1 MRILIMD
8 EDPAALATSVEA
20 WPEDAPQPSLCGDAA
35 EAVSAL
41 QWQHAVGE
49 RFDLAL
55 LSVDGGA
62 DAADVA
68 QRLRAIDPELPL
80 VALSADPAAT
90 AAALPGPP
98 DRTICLPRPLHPIAL
113 RQIAAAMAE
122 RRAGDHQRDAL
133 AARVAELEAERH
145 ELAAAQRHA
154 VHLAMHDPLTGAPNR
169 LAFLRALADRVRLPG
184 RFAVAMID
192 LDRFKQVND
201 TLGHLAGDELIRQL
215 AAILHRV
222 APPGAMV
229 ARLGGDEFA
238 MLFDPADDAAAT
250 TAGAAVVDACR
261 ARLGVFGHAVR
272 SGASVGVVVGEGGE
286 GGPEGDD
293 PTGVLR
299 RADVALHHAKA
310 AGRGLVCRFDA
321 AMDEGVQ
328 VRRRIEQELEH
339 ALAAGELS
347 LAFQPIV
354 GRDRLALD
362 GFEALVRWRSPK
374 HGPISPATFVP
385 VAEESN
391 LIHALGDWIIGEAL
405 AAVRQWPGQFVSV
418 NVSARQFRRHGFAQ
432 RLTAMAR
439 AADVA
444 PGRVQLEITEVAIF
458 AEPERAADTLARLR
472 AAGFRVALDQF
483 GAGYSSL
490 YNLRSFALDCL
501 KIDRSF
507 VDRMGRERESAAI
520 VHAII
525 HLGRALGLAVVA
537 EGVENFAQVQ
547 ALRLAGATQLQGF
560 YFSRAVDAAQAR
572 AMAAEGMPTA
582 RLAG

>member
-1 MRILIMD
+1 MRILIV
-8 EDPAALATSVEA
+8 EDDADTDVGLAAAFADDPPMWCSRIVEA
-20 WPEDAPQPSLCGDAA
+20 EAEAAVRAGEPFDLVLLSPACDAA
-35 EAVSAL
+35 AIAL
-41 QWQHAVGE
+41 
-49 RFDLAL
+49 
-55 LSVDGGA
+55 
-62 DAADVA
+62 
-68 QRLRAIDPELPL
+68 RLRALDPDLPL
-80 VALSADPAAT
+80 VALVADPAAAAMPGPADRT
-90 AAALPGPP
+90 LCLSPAIRPTQLRPIARAIAAL
-98 DRTICLPRPLHPIAL
+98 RKS
-113 RQIAAAMAE
+113 
-122 RRAGDHQRDAL
+122 DAL
-133 AARVAELEAERH
+133 AVRVAALEAERQ

-169 LAFLRALADRVRLPG
+169 LAFLRALAERVRLPG

-222 APPGAMV
+222 APPGALV

-250 TAGAAVVDACR
+250 AAGADVVEACR
-261 ARLGVFGHAVR
+261 ASLGVFGHPVR
-272 SGASVGVVVGEGGE
+272 SGASVGVVVGEG
-286 GGPEGDD
+286 PLADD
-293 PTGVLR
+293 PSAVLR

-310 AGRGLVCRFDA
+310 AGRGLVCRFDEG
-321 AMDEGVQ
+321 MDEGIQ

-339 ALAAGELS
+339 ALSAGELS

-354 GRDRLALD
+354 GRDRLAVQ
-362 GFEALVRWRSPK
+362 GFEALVRWRSPE

-391 LIHALGDWIIGEAL
+391 LIHALGDWVIEQAL
-405 AAVRQWPGQFVSV
+405 AASRQWPEQFVSV
-418 NVSARQFRRHGFAQ
+418 NVSPRQFRRHGFAG

-444 PGRVQLEITEVAIF
+444 PGRVQLEITEAAIF
-458 AEPERAADTLARLR
+458 EDPERAADTLARLR

-507 VDRMGRERESAAI
+507 VSRMGRERESAAI
-520 VHAII
+520 VHSII

-537 EGVENFAQVQ
+537 EGVETFAQVQ

-572 AMAAEGMPTA
+572 AIAAGGMPA
-582 RLAG
+582 VRLAG

>member
-1 MRILIMD
+1 MHILIVD
-8 EDPAALATSVEA
+8 NDPAAAAAHAAAL
-20 WPEDAPQPSLCGDAA
+20 PPDAPAPTLCDGIA
-35 EAVSAL
+35 EAASAV
-41 QWQHAVGE
+41 QWQRAVGE
-49 RFDLAL
+49 PFDLAL
-55 LSVDGGA
+55 LSLPQAEGA
-62 DAADVA
+62 AVA
-68 QRLRAIDPELPL
+68 QRLRALDPGLPL
-80 VALSADPAAT
+80 VALCADPV
-90 AAALPGPP
+90 AAAAAMP
-98 DRTICLPRPLHPIAL
+98 DPADRMLCLPRPLHPVAL

-122 RRAGDHQRDAL
+122 RRAGDHQR
-133 AARVAELEAERH
+133 AAQATRIAELEAERD
-145 ELAAAQRHA
+145 ELAAGQRHA

-215 AAILHRV
+215 AAILDRV
-222 APPGAMV
+222 APPGALV

-238 MLFDPADDAAAT
+238 MLFDPADDGAAT
-250 TAGAAVVDACR
+250 AAGAAVVDACR
-261 ARLGVFGHAVR
+261 ASLGVFGHAVR
-272 SGASVGVVVGEGGE
+272 SGASVGVVVGDGGVQA
-286 GGPEGDD
+286 DD

-310 AGRGLVCRFDA
+310 AGRGLVCRFDEG
-321 AMDEGVQ
+321 MDEGVQ

-354 GRDRLALD
+354 GRDRLAVD
-362 GFEALVRWRSPK
+362 GFEALVRWHSPE

-391 LIHALGDWIIGEAL
+391 LIHALGDWIIAEAL
-405 AAVRQWPGQFVSV
+405 TASRQWAASGPGQFVSV

-439 AADVA
+439 DAGVS
-444 PGRVQLEITEVAIF
+444 PGRVQLEITEAALF
-458 AEPERAADTLARLR
+458 ADPERAADTLARLR
-472 AAGFRVALDQF
+472 AGGFRVALDQF

-520 VHAII
+520 VHSII
-525 HLGRALGLAVVA
+525 HLGRALGLDVVA
-537 EGVENFAQVQ
+537 EGVESFAQVQ
-547 ALRLAGATQLQGF
+547 ALRLAGATHLQGF
-560 YFSRAVDAAQAR
+560 YFSRAVDAGQAR
-572 AMAAEGMPTA
+572 AMAAAGMPAA